1 MDKCVVLQE
10 YKGGIIMIK
19 HNGETKVDHVEKMR
33 GGAGTVIIDNLL
45 EKEKNEFNG
54 KGRLFAKITVK
65 PGCSV
70 GYHMHEGETETY
82 YIVSG
87 KGVFNDN
94 GVIKDVVAGDVTVTV
109 GGQGHGM
116 ENKGVE
122 DLVMMALILFD

>member
-1 MDKCVVLQE
+1 
-10 YKGGIIMIK
+10 MIK
-19 HNGETKVDHVEKMR
+19 RAGETKTDYIEKMR
-33 GGAGTVIIDNLL
+33 GGAGTVIIENLL
-45 EKEKNEFNG
+45 EKERNEFNG
-54 KGRLFAKITVK
+54 KGRLFARITVK

-87 KGVFNDN
+87 RGVYNDN
-94 GVIKDVVAGDVTVTV
+94 GVTVNVAPGDVTITT

-116 ENKGVE
+116 ENGDEE